1 MTELRKLFIE
11 VPAGKL
17 ECLLRLHP
25 TPRAAAVV
33 AHPHPMHGGTMDNAV
48 IFHSD
53 RELHRAGFT
62 TMRFNFRQA
71 GKSEGTHDE
80 GIGEVHDV
88 AAAAS
93 WLRGLAPS
101 VPQLLVGYSFGSWC
115 GIRFATTSKFIDGV
129 IAIGLTTRRF
139 EFQELDSFLL
149 PLTVIQGSEDEF
161 GTPDEVQAYLDRVS
175 GPTALHVVEGAPHLF
190 PKRAREPAALVVESA
205 EQILQQL

>member
-11 VPAGKL
+11 GPAGKL

-25 TPRAAAVV
+25 NPIAAAVV

-80 GIGEVHDV
+80 GIGEVKDV

-93 WLRGLAPS
+93 WLRGLAPT

-115 GIRFATTSKFIDGV
+115 GIRFAATSNFISGV
-129 IAIGLTTRRF
+129 IAIGLPTRRF
-139 EFQELDSFLL
+139 EFEELSNFPL

-161 GTPDEVQAYLDRVS
+161 GTPDEVKPYLDRVQ
-175 GPTALHVVEGAPHLF
+175 GPTELHVVEGAPHLF
-190 PKRAREPAALVVESA
+190 PRRAREPAALVVKSA
-205 EQILQQL
+205 EKILLQL